1 MQHRSTCIVESCGE
15 IGTGLCGHM
24 TLGVGKGS
32 SFSVFWPVCLEPKI
46 KFYAKMHRAR
56 FSFFAWGNS
65 QACMFCPFFKTINRV
80 LKQSGSWPIQPVYSL
95 GFSFALL
102 KKQHRSFTS
111 LPTQAVPGSQIVGM
125 TRKRKA
131 RENVSSK
138 FRFLGNY
145 PRTPPLSHRFALTE
159 K

>member
-1 MQHRSTCIVESCGE
+1 MMLR
-15 IGTGLCGHM
+15 
-24 TLGVGKGS
+24 VGRGY
-32 SFSVFWPVCLEPKI
+32 SFSVFWPVCLEPNI
-46 KFYAKMHRAR
+46 KFYAKMPRTR
-56 FSFFAWGNS
+56 FSFFAGRNS
-65 QACMFCPFFKTINRV
+65 QACMFSVHFSKQGSI
-80 LKQSGSWPIQPVYSL
+80 KQSGNWPIQSVNSL

-102 KKQHRSFTS
+102 KKQHQSFTS

-145 PRTPPLSHRFALTE
+145 PRIPPLCHRFALTE

>member
-1 MQHRSTCIVESCGE
+1 MREET
-15 IGTGLCGHM
+15 
-24 TLGVGKGS
+24 
-32 SFSVFWPVCLEPKI
+32 
-46 KFYAKMHRAR
+46 AKH
-56 FSFFAWGNS
+56 
-65 QACMFCPFFKTINRV
+65 ACFLSIFQNRV
-80 LKQSGSWPIQPVYSL
+80 LKQRGSWPIQPVNSL
-95 GFSFALL
+95 GFSFVLL
-102 KKQHRSFTS
+102 KKQHQSFTP

-145 PRTPPLSHRFALTE
+145 PRTPPLSLRFALTE

>member
-46 KFYAKMHRAR
+46 KFYAKMPRAR

-65 QACMFCPFFKTINRV
+65 QARMFSVHFSKQGSKTER
-80 LKQSGSWPIQPVYSL
+80 SWPIQSVNSF

-102 KKQHRSFTS
+102 KKQHQSFTS
-111 LPTQAVPGSQIVGM
+111 LPTQAVPGSQIAGM

-131 RENVSSK
+131 RENVSSQ
-138 FRFLGNY
+138 FSFLGNC

>member
-15 IGTGLCGHM
+15 IGTGLRGHM

-32 SFSVFWPVCLEPKI
+32 SFSVFWPVCLEMP
-46 KFYAKMHRAR
+46 RTR

-131 RENVSSK
+131 RENVSNK

-159 K
+159 N